1 MEQQSFLD
9 KLSKTINTM
18 KIKTVSDNIIYS
30 LLDNVDYYYCYCY
43 YQLKEEA
50 REFMP
55 IINAPVP
62 IATCEVKQVGGIGFC

>member
-1 MEQQSFLD
+1 
-9 KLSKTINTM
+9 M

-30 LLDNVDYYYCYCY
+30 LLDNVDYYYY
-43 YQLKEEA
+43 YYHQLKEEA

-62 IATCEVKQVGGIGFC
+62 IATCEVKQVGDIEFC

>member
-1 MEQQSFLD
+1 
-9 KLSKTINTM
+9 M

-30 LLDNVDYYYCYCY
+30 LLDNVDDCSTCYL
-43 YQLKEEA
+43 QLKEEA

-62 IATCEVKQVGGIGFC
+62 IATCEVKQVGGFELC